1 MTGYGFKGFSSMSRT
16 IDKGHK
22 TQFNLLIQRIKEGG
36 PALIPFEELS
46 NTTRASFAA
55 LKSLQQGEWVYIA

>member
-1 MTGYGFKGFSSMSRT
+1 MSRT